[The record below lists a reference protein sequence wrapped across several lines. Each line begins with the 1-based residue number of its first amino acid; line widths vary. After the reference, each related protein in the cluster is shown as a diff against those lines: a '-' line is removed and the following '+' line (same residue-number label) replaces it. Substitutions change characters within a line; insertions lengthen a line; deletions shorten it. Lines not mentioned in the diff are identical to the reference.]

1 MDEMVRCLLDYNADM
16 EKRTHANE
24 GPSALAWARGYGNA
38 SCVALLVEAGA
49 EWDAAWGANMEGGEG
64 IDWEQ

>member
-1 MDEMVRCLLDYNADM
+1 M